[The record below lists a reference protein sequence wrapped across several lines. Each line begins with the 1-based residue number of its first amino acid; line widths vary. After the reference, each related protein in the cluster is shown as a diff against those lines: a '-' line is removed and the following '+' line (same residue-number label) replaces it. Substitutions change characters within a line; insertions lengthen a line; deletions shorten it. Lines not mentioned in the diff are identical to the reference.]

1 MRVIERKPGGDGL
14 KYHNVLANTA
24 VSRWITGTSDAA
36 AETRTRDGYDISEDI
51 DTHVA
56 CKWAGITGKGT
67 YTPDEIMESVIE
79 AEEYDRPDI
88 RYPDTLTGIST
99 IARKR
104 LIDDEEDERPNKR
117 HRNE

>member
-36 AETRTRDGYDISEDI
+36 AETRTRNGYNISEDI

-56 CKWAGITGKGT
+56 GKWAGITGKET
-67 YTPDEIMESVIE
+67 YTPEQIMHSVVE
-79 AEEYDRPDI
+79 AEDYTSFEDNI
-88 RYPDTLTGIST
+88 RYPDTLTN

-104 LIDDEEDERPNKR
+104 LQDDEEDERPNKR
-117 HRNE
+117 LRN